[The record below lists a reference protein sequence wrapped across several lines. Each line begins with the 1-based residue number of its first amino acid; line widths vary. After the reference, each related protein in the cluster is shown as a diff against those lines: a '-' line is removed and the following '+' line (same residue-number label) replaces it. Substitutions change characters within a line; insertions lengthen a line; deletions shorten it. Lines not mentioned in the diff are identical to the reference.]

1 MYRGY
6 VKLWRKSLDAG
17 VFDNPTTWK
26 FWCWCI
32 MKASHKEY
40 DAVVGYQTV
49 HLMPGDF
56 IFGRSK
62 AAADLCQSERS
73 IRTCLHFLEK
83 SQNVTIKTTNKFSI
97 VSIVNWSIYQ
107 SDETTN
113 DQQHDQPV
121 TNKRPASDQQVTT
134 YKNEKNVKN
143 DKNKTIEGPV
153 GVSKETWDAFIE
165 MRKAM
170 KAPLTTFS
178 AKLIID
184 KLVKL
189 SNDNGGGMEL
199 ILQQSIANNWKGVF
213 PLKDGNYGSGSFG
226 GTGKVVEKAGRAKS
240 DGTPYP
246 IDHEF

>member
-17 VFDNPTTWK
+17 WFKNHQLWVFWS
-26 FWCWCI
+26 WCLV
-32 MKASHKEY
+32 KASHKEI
-40 DAVVGYQTV
+40 DIIVGSQTV

-56 IFGRSK
+56 VFGLNK
-62 AAADLCQSERS
+62 ASSELDISVQS
-73 IRTCLHFLEK
+73 IRTIIDLLRR
-83 SQNVTIKTTNKFSI
+83 SQNITIKPTNKYSVI
-97 VSIVNWSIYQ
+97 SIVNWNIYQ
-107 SDETTN
+107 SDINEINNQINTPLTNNQQATNKPLTTN
-113 DQQHDQPV
+113 
-121 TNKRPASDQQVTT
+121 
-134 YKNEKNVKN
+134 KNEKNVKHE
-143 DKNKTIEGPV
+143 KNKTIEGPV

-226 GTGKVVEKAGRAKS
+226 STGKVVEKAGRAKS
-240 DGTPYP
+240 DGQPYP
-246 IDHEF
+246 VDHEF